1 MNTEVLEMTATLTR
15 TLPPELQVPLT
26 QLLGEN
32 QRYDAHKVA
41 AHLGISLRDLAGLVG
56 RSASSLSRTPDGLET
71 QTYLSPLVAVLSL
84 LHRTGAT
91 LEAVN
96 AWLRS
101 PIPGL
106 GYRVPLELIK
116 AGQFERVRAVLE
128 AAFEGDLD

>member
-1 MNTEVLEMTATLTR
+1 M
-15 TLPPELQVPLT
+15 
-26 QLLGEN
+26 
-32 QRYDAHKVA
+32 
-41 AHLGISLRDLAGLVG
+41 
-56 RSASSLSRTPDGLET
+56 
-71 QTYLSPLVAVLSL
+71 AVLAL